1 MDERL
6 QNALSFSNHQTTL
19 STQRRILKEKLNSS
33 LTYGHNGGIFIIDE
47 TLINFL
53 QFLISKERTQN
64 VPLLDS
70 NKNPILIH
78 DVEIFLEEI
87 IGVYF
92 SAVLSYYNE
101 YEGIKKRRTVEKLVD
116 LWTKVF

>member
-33 LTYGHNGGIFIIDE
+33 LTYGHNGGIFLIDE

-53 QFLISKERTQN
+53 QFLISKGRVEF
-64 VPLLDS
+64 VPVLDS
-70 NKNPILIH
+70 NKNPILINN
-78 DVEIFLEEI
+78 VESFLDEV

-101 YEGIKKRRTVEKLVD
+101 YEGIKKRRTVEKLID
-116 LWTKVF
+116 L